1 MGVVEAPPI
10 VEPIKA
16 VIIDAP
22 PVEPEPYVPPETPQV
37 AQRPVVEIPVPEIA
51 ITTPVETITLPPV
64 EVPSSEPA
72 TAPAVVEAKSL
83 SVTRR
88 VEPVYPPASR
98 RLDEQGAVLLRVLV
112 DERGRPREVQIAKSS
127 GYDRLDQA
135 AITAVRRWLFSPALQ
150 ASGAVSAWTQVNVVF
165 QLNR

>member
-1 MGVVEAPPI
+1 M
-10 VEPIKA
+10 
-16 VIIDAP
+16 
-22 PVEPEPYVPPETPQV
+22 
-37 AQRPVVEIPVPEIA
+37 
-51 ITTPVETITLPPV
+51 
-64 EVPSSEPA
+64 
-72 TAPAVVEAKSL
+72 

-150 ASGAVSAWTQVNVVF
+150 ASGAVSAWTQVKVVL